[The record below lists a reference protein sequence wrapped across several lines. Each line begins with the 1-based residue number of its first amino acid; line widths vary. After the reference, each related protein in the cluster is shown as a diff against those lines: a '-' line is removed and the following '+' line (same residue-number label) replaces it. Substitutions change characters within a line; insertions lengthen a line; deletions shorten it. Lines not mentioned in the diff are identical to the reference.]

1 MFRSVAVV
9 LALMIAAPQFA
20 PYAEAQT
27 QKKSESKKKTEKKPK
42 KKTEKKKSANKGRS
56 DYTPEER
63 AKMMQRGREV
73 CRKEFGAPST
83 VYRIDYKSLRV
94 YCRMPG
100 SG

>member
-27 QKKSESKKKTEKKPK
+27 QKKSDSK

-94 YCRMPG
+94 YCWMPG
-100 SG
+100 AG